1 MDIKEKAN
9 YIINYCIANGRTKGI
24 NMAEIK
30 LQDTYDKGYKEGT
43 STMND
48 YSKGYKE
55 GYSKGYDE
63 GYSDSTTRYK

>member
-24 NMAEIK
+24 NMAKIK
-30 LQDTYDKGYKEGT
+30 LQEAYDKGYKEGT

-48 YSKGYKE
+48 YSKGYNE

>member
-1 MDIKEKAN
+1 MNIKEQAK
-9 YIINYCIANGRTKGI
+9 YIIDYCIANGKEGGI
-24 NMAEIK
+24 SMAE
-30 LQDTYDKGYKEGT
+30 LQLQKSYDKGYKEGT

-55 GYSKGYDE
+55 GYSKGYDD